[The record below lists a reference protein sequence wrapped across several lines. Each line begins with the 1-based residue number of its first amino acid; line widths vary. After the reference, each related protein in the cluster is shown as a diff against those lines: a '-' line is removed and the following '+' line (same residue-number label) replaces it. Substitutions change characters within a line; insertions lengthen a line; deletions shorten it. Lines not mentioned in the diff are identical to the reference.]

1 MTCVFFYTL
10 VVTDIPETATVEVR
24 DGRCQARGCGL
35 FQGDDTQALRWGDIP
50 NQHALTVCGGVDGR
64 SETHPGDELEVG
76 VRRCAPTLVATVAEP
91 LLRLVETDKG

>member
-35 FQGDDTQALRWGDIP
+35 FQGKIRKHSVGEISQISMRSRCVAAWMAAQKLTQAMSW
-50 NQHALTVCGGVDGR
+50 
-64 SETHPGDELEVG
+64 
-76 VRRCAPTLVATVAEP
+76 
-91 LLRLVETDKG
+91 K